1 MTFNII
7 GTGMYVPENTVT
19 NDDMAK
25 IVDTNDE
32 WIKQRVGI
40 SERRLSTHE
49 TTSEMGYKA
58 ALAALEN
65 AACQLKK

>member
-32 WIKQRVGI
+32 WIKQRN
-40 SERRLSTHE
+40 RAMRDL
-49 TTSEMGYKA
+49 
-58 ALAALEN
+58 N
-65 AACQLKK
+65 R